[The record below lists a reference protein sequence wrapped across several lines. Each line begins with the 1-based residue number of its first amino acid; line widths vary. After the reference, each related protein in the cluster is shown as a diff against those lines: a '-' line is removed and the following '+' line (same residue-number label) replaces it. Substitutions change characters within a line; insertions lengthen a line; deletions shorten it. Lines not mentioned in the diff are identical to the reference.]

1 MSTPA
6 DTRSPLPTGT
16 LPHDAT
22 PAPVA
27 LRVTAAPRAAYP
39 QGAAH
44 TDAQDVAQD
53 TAHTA
58 AEAARA
64 ERAAPAR
71 PTRPTQDARPAQD
84 AHPHAEA
91 GTPRAAWARSPER
104 STLWA
109 ARAMARLSLAV
120 GRPVSRLALYP
131 ITAYFMIFAPAA
143 RRASLDYLR
152 RVLGRAATP
161 LDGFRQVCAFAA
173 TVHDRIFL
181 INDRFHLFDIRIH
194 GTEVMEAQLAKRR
207 GAFLIGAHLGS
218 FEVLSAVGR
227 QMVGMRASMLMY
239 EENARK
245 INATIAAINPK
256 ALLDIIP
263 MGRVDSMLKVR
274 QRLDD
279 GEMVGLLADRTPAD
293 ETTVEL
299 PFLGAPAPFPV
310 GPFRLAALMRRPVI
324 FMTGLY
330 SGGNRYDVH
339 FEMLADFSAT
349 PRSERDAAIDAAMKR
364 YVELLEKHCRAAPY
378 VGAIRLGYRVDT
390 PSELRVGD
398 RQRRHAHHARL
409 RRAIVG
415 DERAVRLRSFEAFQ
429 RTVHPDRRMLPTL
442 DDAVLARLQQREPL
456 HLQPDRLR
464 RRDFGGLPLH
474 ELAHDLPA
482 VAHEREYRTRR
493 REAVAQIAEGRAD
506 VPARLYAQ

>member
-1 MSTPA
+1 MNIRQELVTP
-6 DTRSPLPTGT
+6 
-16 LPHDAT
+16 
-22 PAPVA
+22 
-27 LRVTAAPRAAYP
+27 APRAAGYVEAMSSP
-39 QGAAH
+39 PDIHSPPPAGQASSQAS
-44 TDAQDVAQD
+44 
-53 TAHTA
+53 
-58 AEAARA
+58 AARA
-64 ERAAPAR
+64 QAPRTARAAPHDGLR
-71 PTRPTQDARPAQD
+71 PDAP
-84 AHPHAEA
+84 
-91 GTPRAAWARSPER
+91 PRASIWARSPER

-109 ARAMARLSLAV
+109 LRGMAKLSLAI
-120 GRPVSRLALYP
+120 GRPLSRLVIYP
-131 ITAYFMIFAPAA
+131 ITAYFMCFAPGA

-152 RVLGRAATP
+152 RVLGHRASP
-161 LDGFRQVCAFAA
+161 LDGFRQVSTFAA

-194 GTEVMEAQLAKRR
+194 GGEIMQAQLDQKR

-227 QMVGMRASMLMY
+227 QMAGMRASMLMY

-245 INATIAAINPK
+245 INATIEAINPR

-339 FEMLADFSAT
+339 FETLADFSAVS
-349 PRSERDAAIDAAMKR
+349 RADRDATIEAAMQR
-364 YVELLEKHCRAAPY
+364 YVALLEKHCHASPY
-378 VGAIRLGYRVDT
+378 NWFNFF
-390 PSELRVGD
+390 PFWSEQSD
-398 RQRRHAHHARL
+398 N
-409 RRAIVG
+409 
-415 DERAVRLRSFEAFQ
+415 
-429 RTVHPDRRMLPTL
+429 
-442 DDAVLARLQQREPL
+442 
-456 HLQPDRLR
+456 
-464 RRDFGGLPLH
+464 
-474 ELAHDLPA
+474 DLFC
-482 VAHEREYRTRR
+482 EN
-493 REAVAQIAEGRAD
+493 
-506 VPARLYAQ
+506 L